1 MSKIKQRVL
10 LPISIYLEKAIK
22 KFITFSFNFVI
33 RHYLIM
39 IVLLCIGCLLTTN
52 TPLFAISSLA
62 KNDAFPVFTT
72 RDPHTFLLTKEKLKF
87 KDIEWAEQKGD
98 RIDISVSAF
107 GQNADRGKTIKG
119 EDTFT
124 FNETTDTATT
134 TIIPLGD
141 LTGRSSMIALLYGN
155 LPQGEAYGPF
165 LQTAR
170 DTLFPGVAVIN
181 DQTEIDPAQE
191 FGYFSFP
198 LEYRKRGVRFE
209 LAARVFNG
217 IGISVQAG
225 VSTIRQVVED
235 RDNLTSKADPKEF
248 DLKPEDVDRVLMKEL
263 DNIAQEIKLDIRD
276 FCETS
281 IEEIRFNLF
290 WRYAYELNE
299 GDDEW
304 SHFLL
309 IPFLQVTGSISPGKK
324 KDSSR
329 LFALPFGN
337 NDHHAAGFTAGLN
350 FDFIETIEVGCEV
363 GFTHFFDKSFTNFR
377 VPNSQFQT
385 TIFPFAT
392 NVKVSPGHNWHFGA
406 KISAY
411 HFLDK
416 LSMHFHYLIVEH
428 KEDSIKLK
436 KEDSAFIPR
445 TLEKVSSFKTKLAN
459 IGFNYDLSPN
469 VAAGF
474 LWQAPFSQRNTY
486 RSTTVM
492 FSFMATF

>member
-1 MSKIKQRVL
+1 MSKIKERVL
-10 LPISIYLEKAIK
+10 LPAYI
-22 KFITFSFNFVI
+22 
-33 RHYLIM
+33 
-39 IVLLCIGCLLTTN
+39 LLCIGYLLATN

-72 RDPHTFLLTKEKLKF
+72 QDPHTFLLTQEKLKF
-87 KDIEWAEQKGD
+87 KDIEWAEQIGD
-98 RIDISVSAF
+98 RVSISVSTF

-119 EDTFT
+119 EDTF
-124 FNETTDTATT
+124 NEKNNTT
-134 TIIPLGD
+134 TIIELGD
-141 LTGRSSMIALLYGN
+141 LTGRSGMIALLYGN

-165 LQTAR
+165 LQNAR
-170 DTLFPGVAVIN
+170 DTLFPGVKVIN
-181 DQTEIDPAQE
+181 DQSKIDPAQQ

-198 LEYRKRGVRFE
+198 LKYRKRGVRFE
-209 LAARVFNG
+209 LAAHMIKG
-217 IGISVQAG
+217 IGINVQAG
-225 VSTIRQVVED
+225 ISTIRQVVES
-235 RDNLTSKADPKEF
+235 RNNLTSDATADEF
-248 DLKPEDVDRVLMKEL
+248 APLTADNVDKVLMKEL
-263 DNIAQEIKLDIRD
+263 DNIAQEIKLDIFD

-290 WRYAYELNE
+290 WRHAYELNE

-309 IPFLQVTGSISPGKK
+309 IPFLQITGSISPGKK

-337 NDHHAAGFTAGLN
+337 SDHHAAGLTAGIN
-350 FDFIETIEVGCEV
+350 FDFVETIEVGGEV

-377 VPNSQFQT
+377 VPNSEFQT
-385 TIFPFAT
+385 TMFPFAT

-411 HFLDK
+411 HFLGK

-428 KEDSIKLK
+428 KENSIKLK

-445 TLEKVSSFKTKLAN
+445 TLEKVTSFKTKLAN

-469 VAAGF
+469 IALGF
-474 LWQAPFSQRNTY
+474 LWQTPFSQRNTY

-492 FSFMATF
+492 CSFIATF